1 MLIWAEK
8 EADAGVMLLE
18 ISQLNT
24 FYGESH
30 VLQGISLNVEVAET
44 VCILGRNGVGKTTTL
59 KSIIG
64 LVVPRSGDILFK
76 GKRICGLSPHQIAN
90 IGIGYVPEDRRIFPK
105 LTVRENLVIG
115 IKPWQKKEKKD
126 GWTVDKFYDYFPNL
140 KERDRQKGAFLSGG
154 EQQML
159 TIARSLMGN
168 PEILLLDEPTEG
180 LAPMIV
186 EKVEEVVQD
195 IHKHGVAIL
204 LVEQNMRVV
213 LRLASRFYIMSKGT
227 IVFHGTA
234 KELEEDHEVR
244 QKYLEV

>member
-1 MLIWAEK
+1 
-8 EADAGVMLLE
+8 MLLE
-18 ISQLNT
+18 ISQLHT

-30 VLQGISLNVEVAET
+30 ILQGISLSVDTAET

-64 LVVPRSGDILFK
+64 LIIPRSGDILFK
-76 GKRICGLSPHQIAN
+76 GQGICGLPPYHIAN
-90 IGIGYVPEDRRIFPK
+90 TGIGYVPEDRRIFPK
-105 LTVRENLVIG
+105 LTVRENLLIG
-115 IKPWQKKEKKD
+115 IKPGPKKGKE
-126 GWTVDKFYDYFPNL
+126 GWTVEKFYDYFPNL
-140 KERDRQKGAFLSGG
+140 KDRDRQKGAYLSGG

-180 LAPMIV
+180 LAPKIV

-204 LVEQNMRVV
+204 LVEQNMQVV
-213 LRLASRFYIMSKGT
+213 LKLAGRFYVMSKGT

-234 KELEEDHEVR
+234 RELEEAREVR